1 MIPFSRRLS
10 WSVVLMLAAGSAA
23 VVLAQE
29 KNDAPNGSLAAL
41 TAEIRQLRV
50 AVEESTRSQTQ
61 TQALGVYLSVQQS
74 RILQAATRLESARK
88 ELDAVSLRSRE
99 IASQLE
105 NFQGEILRVTEPQRR
120 AQLEDAKARDGSE
133 EVEPPSLADEIGRTW
148 PGPGDVVGEVGQEDH
163 ADRVVVEPQQ
173 DERLLIQRQE
183 QQDHDHEGEHGQHED
198 EQVVGVAVGA
208 HHGLIRA
215 HP

>member
-10 WSVVLMLAAGSAA
+10 WSVVLVFAAGSAA

-105 NFQGEILRVTEPQRR
+105 NFQGEIIRVTEPQRR
-120 AQLEDAKARDGSE
+120 AQLEDANQQLKSE
-133 EVEPPSLADEIGRTW
+133 QR
-148 PGPGDVVGEVGQEDH
+148 
-163 ADRVVVEPQQ
+163 RVAE
-173 DERLLIQRQE
+173 QE
-183 QQDHDHEGEHGQHED
+183 QQARAREAELSQALQVEESRWTDLITRL
-198 EQVVGVAVGA
+198 EQ
-208 HHGLIRA
+208 LIRR
-215 HP
+215 

>member
-10 WSVVLMLAAGSAA
+10 WSVALVLAAGSAA

-105 NFQGEILRVTEPQRR
+105 NFQGEIVRVTEPQRR
-120 AQLEDAKARDGSE
+120 AQLEDANQQLKFEQR
-133 EVEPPSLADEIGRTW
+133 
-148 PGPGDVVGEVGQEDH
+148 
-163 ADRVVVEPQQ
+163 RVVE
-173 DERLLIQRQE
+173 QE
-183 QQDHDHEGEHGQHED
+183 QQARAREAELSQALQVEESRWTDLITRL
-198 EQVVGVAVGA
+198 EQ
-208 HHGLIRA
+208 LIRR
-215 HP
+215 

>member
-1 MIPFSRRLS
+1 
-10 WSVVLMLAAGSAA
+10 VLVLAAGSAA

-105 NFQGEILRVTEPQRR
+105 NFQGEIVRVTEPQRR
-120 AQLEDAKARDGSE
+120 AQLEDANQQLKFEQR
-133 EVEPPSLADEIGRTW
+133 
-148 PGPGDVVGEVGQEDH
+148 
-163 ADRVVVEPQQ
+163 RVVE
-173 DERLLIQRQE
+173 QE
-183 QQDHDHEGEHGQHED
+183 QQARAREAELSQALQVEESRWTDLITRL
-198 EQVVGVAVGA
+198 EQ
-208 HHGLIRA
+208 LIRR
-215 HP
+215 

>member
-1 MIPFSRRLS
+1 MIAFSRRFS
-10 WSVVLMLAAGSAA
+10 WSVVLVFAAGSAA

-29 KNDAPNGSLAAL
+29 KNDVTNGSLAAL

-105 NFQGEILRVTEPQRR
+105 NFQGEIIRVTEPQRR
-120 AQLEDAKARDGSE
+120 AQLEDANQQLKFEQR
-133 EVEPPSLADEIGRTW
+133 
-148 PGPGDVVGEVGQEDH
+148 
-163 ADRVVVEPQQ
+163 RVVE
-173 DERLLIQRQE
+173 QE
-183 QQDHDHEGEHGQHED
+183 QQARAREAELSLALQVEESRWTDLITRL
-198 EQVVGVAVGA
+198 EQ
-208 HHGLIRA
+208 LIRR
-215 HP
+215 

>member
-1 MIPFSRRLS
+1 MIAFRRRLS
-10 WSVVLMLAAGSAA
+10 WSVVLVFAAGSAA

-29 KNDAPNGSLAAL
+29 KNDATNGSLAAL

-105 NFQGEILRVTEPQRR
+105 NFQGEIIRVTEPQRR
-120 AQLEDAKARDGSE
+120 AQLEDANQQLKFEQR
-133 EVEPPSLADEIGRTW
+133 
-148 PGPGDVVGEVGQEDH
+148 
-163 ADRVVVEPQQ
+163 RVVE
-173 DERLLIQRQE
+173 QE
-183 QQDHDHEGEHGQHED
+183 QQARAREAELSLALQVEESRWTDLITRL
-198 EQVVGVAVGA
+198 EQ
-208 HHGLIRA
+208 LIRR
-215 HP
+215 

>member
-10 WSVVLMLAAGSAA
+10 WSVVLVLAAGSAA

-120 AQLEDAKARDGSE
+120 AQLEDANQQLKFEQR
-133 EVEPPSLADEIGRTW
+133 
-148 PGPGDVVGEVGQEDH
+148 H
-163 ADRVVVEPQQ
+163 VVE
-173 DERLLIQRQE
+173 QE
-183 QQDHDHEGEHGQHED
+183 QQARAREAELSQALQVEESRWTDLITRL
-198 EQVVGVAVGA
+198 EQ
-208 HHGLIRA
+208 LIRR
-215 HP
+215 

>member
-10 WSVVLMLAAGSAA
+10 WSVALVLAAGSAA

-29 KNDAPNGSLAAL
+29 KNDATNGSLAAL

-105 NFQGEILRVTEPQRR
+105 NFQGEILRVNEPQRR
-120 AQLEDAKARDGSE
+120 AQLEDANQQLKFEQR
-133 EVEPPSLADEIGRTW
+133 
-148 PGPGDVVGEVGQEDH
+148 H
-163 ADRVVVEPQQ
+163 VVE
-173 DERLLIQRQE
+173 QE
-183 QQDHDHEGEHGQHED
+183 QQARAREAELSQALQVEESRWTDLITGL
-198 EQVVGVAVGA
+198 EQ
-208 HHGLIRA
+208 LIRR
-215 HP
+215 

>member
-10 WSVVLMLAAGSAA
+10 WSVAVVLAAGSAA

-29 KNDAPNGSLAAL
+29 KSDAPNGSLAAL

-105 NFQGEILRVTEPQRR
+105 NFQGEIVRVTEPQRR
-120 AQLEDAKARDGSE
+120 AQLEDANQQLKFEQR
-133 EVEPPSLADEIGRTW
+133 
-148 PGPGDVVGEVGQEDH
+148 
-163 ADRVVVEPQQ
+163 RVVE
-173 DERLLIQRQE
+173 QE
-183 QQDHDHEGEHGQHED
+183 QQARAREAELSQALQVEESRWTDLITRL
-198 EQVVGVAVGA
+198 EQ
-208 HHGLIRA
+208 LIRR
-215 HP
+215 

>member
-1 MIPFSRRLS
+1 MIAFHRRLS
-10 WSVVLMLAAGSAA
+10 WSVVLVFAAGSAA

-29 KNDAPNGSLAAL
+29 KNDATNGSLAAL

-74 RILQAATRLESARK
+74 RILQGATRLESARK

-105 NFQGEILRVTEPQRR
+105 NFQGEIIRVTEPQRR
-120 AQLEDAKARDGSE
+120 AQLEDANQQLKSE
-133 EVEPPSLADEIGRTW
+133 QR
-148 PGPGDVVGEVGQEDH
+148 
-163 ADRVVVEPQQ
+163 RVAE
-173 DERLLIQRQE
+173 QE
-183 QQDHDHEGEHGQHED
+183 QQARAREAELSLALQVEESRWTDLITRL
-198 EQVVGVAVGA
+198 EQ
-208 HHGLIRA
+208 LIRK
-215 HP
+215 

>member
-10 WSVVLMLAAGSAA
+10 WSVVLVLAAGSAA

-105 NFQGEILRVTEPQRR
+105 NFQGEIVRVTEPQRR
-120 AQLEDAKARDGSE
+120 AQLEDANQQLKFEQR
-133 EVEPPSLADEIGRTW
+133 
-148 PGPGDVVGEVGQEDH
+148 H
-163 ADRVVVEPQQ
+163 VVE
-173 DERLLIQRQE
+173 QE
-183 QQDHDHEGEHGQHED
+183 QQARAREAELSQALQVEESRWTDLITRL
-198 EQVVGVAVGA
+198 EQ
-208 HHGLIRA
+208 LIRR
-215 HP
+215 

>member
-1 MIPFSRRLS
+1 MIAFHRRLS
-10 WSVVLMLAAGSAA
+10 WSVVLVFAAGSAA

-29 KNDAPNGSLAAL
+29 KNDATNGSLAAL

-74 RILQAATRLESARK
+74 RILQGATRLESARK

-105 NFQGEILRVTEPQRR
+105 NFQGEIIRVTEPQRR
-120 AQLEDAKARDGSE
+120 AQLEDANQQLKFEQR
-133 EVEPPSLADEIGRTW
+133 
-148 PGPGDVVGEVGQEDH
+148 
-163 ADRVVVEPQQ
+163 RVVE
-173 DERLLIQRQE
+173 QE
-183 QQDHDHEGEHGQHED
+183 QQARAREAELSLALQVEESRWTDLITRL
-198 EQVVGVAVGA
+198 EQ
-208 HHGLIRA
+208 LIRK
-215 HP
+215 

>member
-10 WSVVLMLAAGSAA
+10 WSVALVLAAGSAA

-105 NFQGEILRVTEPQRR
+105 NFQGEILRVNEPQRR
-120 AQLEDAKARDGSE
+120 AQLEDANQQLKFEQR
-133 EVEPPSLADEIGRTW
+133 
-148 PGPGDVVGEVGQEDH
+148 H
-163 ADRVVVEPQQ
+163 VVE
-173 DERLLIQRQE
+173 QE
-183 QQDHDHEGEHGQHED
+183 QQARAREAELSQALQVEESRWTDLITRL
-198 EQVVGVAVGA
+198 EQ
-208 HHGLIRA
+208 LIRK
-215 HP
+215 

>member
-1 MIPFSRRLS
+1 MIAFRQRLS
-10 WSVVLMLAAGSAA
+10 WSVVLVLAAGSAA

-29 KNDAPNGSLAAL
+29 KNDATNGSLAAL

-105 NFQGEILRVTEPQRR
+105 NFQGEIIRVTEPQRR
-120 AQLEDAKARDGSE
+120 AQLEDANQQLKFEQR
-133 EVEPPSLADEIGRTW
+133 
-148 PGPGDVVGEVGQEDH
+148 
-163 ADRVVVEPQQ
+163 RVVE
-173 DERLLIQRQE
+173 QE
-183 QQDHDHEGEHGQHED
+183 QQARAREAELSLALQVEESRWTDLITRL
-198 EQVVGVAVGA
+198 EQ
-208 HHGLIRA
+208 LIRR
-215 HP
+215 

>member
-10 WSVVLMLAAGSAA
+10 WSVALVLAAGSAA

-120 AQLEDAKARDGSE
+120 AQLEDANQQLKFEQR
-133 EVEPPSLADEIGRTW
+133 
-148 PGPGDVVGEVGQEDH
+148 H
-163 ADRVVVEPQQ
+163 VVE
-173 DERLLIQRQE
+173 QE
-183 QQDHDHEGEHGQHED
+183 QQARAREAELSLALQVEESRWTDLITRL
-198 EQVVGVAVGA
+198 EQ
-208 HHGLIRA
+208 LIRR
-215 HP
+215 

>member
-10 WSVVLMLAAGSAA
+10 WSVVLVLAAGSAA

-105 NFQGEILRVTEPQRR
+105 NFQGEIVRVTEPQRR
-120 AQLEDAKARDGSE
+120 AQLEDANQQLKFEQR
-133 EVEPPSLADEIGRTW
+133 
-148 PGPGDVVGEVGQEDH
+148 
-163 ADRVVVEPQQ
+163 RVVE
-173 DERLLIQRQE
+173 QE
-183 QQDHDHEGEHGQHED
+183 QQARAREAELSQALQVEESRWTDLITRL
-198 EQVVGVAVGA
+198 EQ
-208 HHGLIRA
+208 LIRR
-215 HP
+215 

>member
-10 WSVVLMLAAGSAA
+10 WSVALVLAAGSAA

-88 ELDAVSLRSRE
+88 DLDAVSLRSRE
-99 IASQLE
+99 ISSQLE
-105 NFQGEILRVTEPQRR
+105 NFQGEILRVTEPQRL
-120 AQLEDAKARDGSE
+120 AQLEDANQQLKFEQR
-133 EVEPPSLADEIGRTW
+133 
-148 PGPGDVVGEVGQEDH
+148 
-163 ADRVVVEPQQ
+163 RVVE
-173 DERLLIQRQE
+173 QE
-183 QQDHDHEGEHGQHED
+183 QQARAREAELSQALQVEESRWTDLITRL
-198 EQVVGVAVGA
+198 EQ
-208 HHGLIRA
+208 LIRR
-215 HP
+215 

>member
-1 MIPFSRRLS
+1 MIAFRRRLS
-10 WSVVLMLAAGSAA
+10 WSVALVFAAGSAA
-23 VVLAQE
+23 MVLAQE

-74 RILQAATRLESARK
+74 RILQGATRLESARK

-105 NFQGEILRVTEPQRR
+105 NLQGEIIRVTEPQRR
-120 AQLEDAKARDGSE
+120 AQLEDANQQLKFEQR
-133 EVEPPSLADEIGRTW
+133 
-148 PGPGDVVGEVGQEDH
+148 
-163 ADRVVVEPQQ
+163 RVAE
-173 DERLLIQRQE
+173 QE
-183 QQDHDHEGEHGQHED
+183 QQARAREAELSLALQVEESRWTDLITRL
-198 EQVVGVAVGA
+198 EQ
-208 HHGLIRA
+208 LIRR
-215 HP
+215 

>member
-10 WSVVLMLAAGSAA
+10 WSVALVLAAGSAA

-74 RILQAATRLESARK
+74 RILQGATRLESARK

-105 NFQGEILRVTEPQRR
+105 NFQGEIVRVTEPQRR
-120 AQLEDAKARDGSE
+120 AQLEDANQQLKFEQR
-133 EVEPPSLADEIGRTW
+133 
-148 PGPGDVVGEVGQEDH
+148 
-163 ADRVVVEPQQ
+163 RVVE
-173 DERLLIQRQE
+173 QE
-183 QQDHDHEGEHGQHED
+183 QQARAREAELSQALQVEESRWTDLITRL
-198 EQVVGVAVGA
+198 EQ
-208 HHGLIRA
+208 LIRK
-215 HP
+215 

>member
-1 MIPFSRRLS
+1 MIAFHRRLS
-10 WSVVLMLAAGSAA
+10 WSVVLVFAAGSAA

-29 KNDAPNGSLAAL
+29 KNDATNGSLAAL

-74 RILQAATRLESARK
+74 RILQGATRLESARK

-105 NFQGEILRVTEPQRR
+105 NFQGEIVRVTEPQRR
-120 AQLEDAKARDGSE
+120 AQLDLRSHRSE
-133 EVEPPSLADEIGRTW
+133 RAIPSFVST
-148 PGPGDVVGEVGQEDH
+148 
-163 ADRVVVEPQQ
+163 
-173 DERLLIQRQE
+173 RLRMAE
-183 QQDHDHEGEHGQHED
+183 
-198 EQVVGVAVGA
+198 
-208 HHGLIRA
+208 
-215 HP
+215 

>member
-10 WSVVLMLAAGSAA
+10 WSVALVLAAGSAA

-74 RILQAATRLESARK
+74 RILQGATRLESARK

-99 IASQLE
+99 ITSQLE

-120 AQLEDAKARDGSE
+120 AQLEDANQQLKFEQR
-133 EVEPPSLADEIGRTW
+133 
-148 PGPGDVVGEVGQEDH
+148 
-163 ADRVVVEPQQ
+163 RVVE
-173 DERLLIQRQE
+173 QE
-183 QQDHDHEGEHGQHED
+183 QQARAREAELSQALQVEESRWTDLITRL
-198 EQVVGVAVGA
+198 EQ
-208 HHGLIRA
+208 LIRR
-215 HP
+215 

>member
-1 MIPFSRRLS
+1 MIAFHRRLS
-10 WSVVLMLAAGSAA
+10 WSVVLVFAAGSAA

-29 KNDAPNGSLAAL
+29 KNDATNGSLAAL

-74 RILQAATRLESARK
+74 RILQGATRLESARK

-105 NFQGEILRVTEPQRR
+105 NFQGEIIRVTEPQRR
-120 AQLEDAKARDGSE
+120 AQLEDANQQLKFEQRS
-133 EVEPPSLADEIGRTW
+133 
-148 PGPGDVVGEVGQEDH
+148 
-163 ADRVVVEPQQ
+163 VVE
-173 DERLLIQRQE
+173 QE
-183 QQDHDHEGEHGQHED
+183 QQARAREAELSLALQVEESRWTDLITRL
-198 EQVVGVAVGA
+198 EQ
-208 HHGLIRA
+208 LIRK
-215 HP
+215 

>member
-1 MIPFSRRLS
+1 
-10 WSVVLMLAAGSAA
+10 MLAAGSAA

-105 NFQGEILRVTEPQRR
+105 NFQGEIVRVTEPQRR
-120 AQLEDAKARDGSE
+120 AQLEDANQQLKFEQR
-133 EVEPPSLADEIGRTW
+133 
-148 PGPGDVVGEVGQEDH
+148 
-163 ADRVVVEPQQ
+163 RVVE
-173 DERLLIQRQE
+173 QE
-183 QQDHDHEGEHGQHED
+183 QQARAREAELSQALQVEESRWTDLITRL
-198 EQVVGVAVGA
+198 EQ
-208 HHGLIRA
+208 LIRR
-215 HP
+215 

>member
-10 WSVVLMLAAGSAA
+10 WSVVLVLAAGSAA

-105 NFQGEILRVTEPQRR
+105 NFQGEILRVNEPQRR
-120 AQLEDAKARDGSE
+120 AQLEDANQQLKFEQR
-133 EVEPPSLADEIGRTW
+133 
-148 PGPGDVVGEVGQEDH
+148 H
-163 ADRVVVEPQQ
+163 VVE
-173 DERLLIQRQE
+173 QE
-183 QQDHDHEGEHGQHED
+183 QQARAREAELSQALQVEESRWTDLITRL
-198 EQVVGVAVGA
+198 EQ
-208 HHGLIRA
+208 LIRR
-215 HP
+215 

>member
-1 MIPFSRRLS
+1 MIAFHRRLS
-10 WSVVLMLAAGSAA
+10 WSVVLVFAAGSAA

-29 KNDAPNGSLAAL
+29 KNDATNGSLAAL

-74 RILQAATRLESARK
+74 RILQGATRLESARK

-105 NFQGEILRVTEPQRR
+105 NFQGEIIRVTEPQRR
-120 AQLEDAKARDGSE
+120 AQLEDANQQLKFEQRRR
-133 EVEPPSLADEIGRTW
+133 RT
-148 PGPGDVVGEVGQEDH
+148 
-163 ADRVVVEPQQ
+163 
-173 DERLLIQRQE
+173 
-183 QQDHDHEGEHGQHED
+183 
-198 EQVVGVAVGA
+198 GA
-208 HHGLIRA
+208 ASSR
-215 HP
+215 PRS

>member
-10 WSVVLMLAAGSAA
+10 WSVVLVLAAGSAA

-105 NFQGEILRVTEPQRR
+105 NFQGEIVRVTEPQRR
-120 AQLEDAKARDGSE
+120 AQLEDANQQLKSE
-133 EVEPPSLADEIGRTW
+133 
-148 PGPGDVVGEVGQEDH
+148 
-163 ADRVVVEPQQ
+163 
-173 DERLLIQRQE
+173 QRSVAEQE
-183 QQDHDHEGEHGQHED
+183 QQARAREAELSQALQVEESRWTDLITRL
-198 EQVVGVAVGA
+198 EQ
-208 HHGLIRA
+208 LIRR
-215 HP
+215 

>member
-1 MIPFSRRLS
+1 MIAFHRRLS
-10 WSVVLMLAAGSAA
+10 WSVVLVFAAGSAA

-29 KNDAPNGSLAAL
+29 KSDASNGSLAAL

-105 NFQGEILRVTEPQRR
+105 NFQGEIVRVTEPQRR
-120 AQLEDAKARDGSE
+120 AQLEDANQQLKFEQR
-133 EVEPPSLADEIGRTW
+133 
-148 PGPGDVVGEVGQEDH
+148 
-163 ADRVVVEPQQ
+163 RVVE
-173 DERLLIQRQE
+173 QE
-183 QQDHDHEGEHGQHED
+183 QQARAREAELSQALQVEESRWTDLITRL
-198 EQVVGVAVGA
+198 EQM
-208 HHGLIRA
+208 IRR
-215 HP
+215 

>member
-10 WSVVLMLAAGSAA
+10 WSVVLVLAAGSAA

-105 NFQGEILRVTEPQRR
+105 NFQGEIIRVT
-120 AQLEDAKARDGSE
+120 G
-133 EVEPPSLADEIGRTW
+133 GR
-148 PGPGDVVGEVGQEDH
+148 
-163 ADRVVVEPQQ
+163 
-173 DERLLIQRQE
+173 
-183 QQDHDHEGEHGQHED
+183 
-198 EQVVGVAVGA
+198 
-208 HHGLIRA
+208 
-215 HP
+215 

>member
-10 WSVVLMLAAGSAA
+10 WSVVLVLAAGSAA

-61 TQALGVYLSVQQS
+61 TQALGVSLSVQQS

-120 AQLEDAKARDGSE
+120 AQLEDANQQLKFEQR
-133 EVEPPSLADEIGRTW
+133 
-148 PGPGDVVGEVGQEDH
+148 H
-163 ADRVVVEPQQ
+163 VVE
-173 DERLLIQRQE
+173 QE
-183 QQDHDHEGEHGQHED
+183 QQARAREAELSQALQVEESRWTDLITRL
-198 EQVVGVAVGA
+198 EQ
-208 HHGLIRA
+208 LIRR
-215 HP
+215 

>member
-10 WSVVLMLAAGSAA
+10 WSVVLVLAAGSAA
-23 VVLAQE
+23 VVLGQE

-105 NFQGEILRVTEPQRR
+105 NFQGEILRVNEPQRR
-120 AQLEDAKARDGSE
+120 AQLEDANQQLKFEQR
-133 EVEPPSLADEIGRTW
+133 
-148 PGPGDVVGEVGQEDH
+148 H
-163 ADRVVVEPQQ
+163 VVE
-173 DERLLIQRQE
+173 QE
-183 QQDHDHEGEHGQHED
+183 QQARAREAELSQALQVEESRWTDLITRL
-198 EQVVGVAVGA
+198 EQ
-208 HHGLIRA
+208 LIRR
-215 HP
+215 